1 MKTTDMIRAVLD
13 LIDAFDKNPK
23 EGNIESPSRDN
34 EELRRFEQIAAVLA
48 NRGPQYYSNSPNE
61 IVTDIDSVTTGAG
74 GGLNGPKHVDDLR
87 VKDPRGWS

>member
-13 LIDAFDKNPK
+13 LIDTFDKTPK
-23 EGNIESPSRDN
+23 EDNVESPPKDN

-61 IVTDIDSVTTGAG
+61 TVCGIDSVTTKAG
-74 GGLNGPKHVDDLR
+74 GGLNGPKNPSDLR
-87 VKDPRGWS
+87 VKDPGGYQ

>member
-1 MKTTDMIRAVLD
+1 MTTTDMIRAVLD
-13 LIDAFDKNPK
+13 LIDAFDKDPK
-23 EGNIESPSRDN
+23 EGNIELPSRDN

-48 NRGPQYYSNSPNE
+48 KRGPQYYSNSPNE

>member
-1 MKTTDMIRAVLD
+1 MTTTDMIRAVLD
-13 LIDAFDKNPK
+13 LIDTFDKDHK
-23 EGNIESPSRDN
+23 EGNKESPPKDN

-61 IVTDIDSVTTGAG
+61 IVTNVDSVTTGAG